1 MTATVTCQAPAKINL
16 GLIIEGRRD
25 DGYHDI
31 ATIFLKISLADIL
44 HVETTTGRIEIH
56 CTHPDVPC
64 DERNL
69 IHQAVAMLQPLA
81 PGRGA
86 RVYLDKHIPVAA
98 GVGGGSSDAAAALL
112 AVNALWGLQLAPD
125 DLRRYG
131 ARLGADVPF
140 FLYPSTAAYGRG
152 RGDQLSPLIC
162 PNSFFL
168 VLVTPPV
175 AVSTAQVYGQY
186 RIELTDAVKDIT
198 IVGQHFESGDL
209 ESLAAACVND
219 LETVVIQQF
228 PIVKTVKET
237 LRQPGTYGVCMSGSG
252 PTVYALCP
260 SQDVAERVA
269 AGARSRGW
277 PTWVCQPCSSDISVL
292 DTAVSVRENDR

>member
-1 MTATVTCQAPAKINL
+1 MTAMMTFQAPAKINL
-16 GLIIEGRRD
+16 GLIVEGRRD

-31 ATIFLKISLADIL
+31 ATIFLKISLADTL
-44 HVETTTGRIEIH
+44 HIETTTGRIEIH

-69 IHQAVAMLQPLA
+69 IHQAVALLQPLA
-81 PGRGA
+81 PGRGV
-86 RVYLDKHIPVAA
+86 RVHLEKRIPVAA

-112 AVNALWGLQLAPD
+112 AVNRLWGLQLAPA

-152 RGDQLSPLIC
+152 RGDELSSLVC

-186 RIELTDAVKDIT
+186 RIELTDVVKDIT
-198 IVGQHFESGDL
+198 IVGRHFESGDL
-209 ESLAAACVND
+209 ASLASACVND
-219 LETVVIQQF
+219 LETVVMQQF
-228 PIVKTVKET
+228 PIVQTVKET
-237 LRQPGTYGVCMSGSG
+237 LSQPGTYSVSMSGSG

-269 AGARSRGW
+269 AVARSRGW
-277 PTWVCQPCSSDISVL
+277 PTWVCRPWSRHYIG
-292 DTAVSVRENDR
+292 A

>member
-1 MTATVTCQAPAKINL
+1 MTAMMTCQAPAKINL
-16 GLIIEGRRD
+16 GLIVEGRRD

-31 ATIFLKISLADIL
+31 ATIFLKISLADTL
-44 HVETTTGRIEIH
+44 HIETTTGRIEIH

-69 IHQAVAMLQPLA
+69 IHQAVALLQPLA
-81 PGRGA
+81 PGRGV
-86 RVYLDKHIPVAA
+86 RVHLEKRIPVAA

-112 AVNALWGLQLAPD
+112 AVNRLWGLQLAPA

-152 RGDQLSPLIC
+152 RGDELSSLVC

-186 RIELTDAVKDIT
+186 RIELTDVVKDIT
-198 IVGQHFESGDL
+198 IVGRHFESGDL
-209 ESLAAACVND
+209 ASLASACVND
-219 LETVVIQQF
+219 LETVVMQQF
-228 PIVKTVKET
+228 PIVQTVKET
-237 LRQPGTYGVCMSGSG
+237 LSQPGTYSVSMSGSG

-269 AGARSRGW
+269 AVARSRGW
-277 PTWVCQPCSSDISVL
+277 PTWVCRPWSRHYIG
-292 DTAVSVRENDR
+292 A